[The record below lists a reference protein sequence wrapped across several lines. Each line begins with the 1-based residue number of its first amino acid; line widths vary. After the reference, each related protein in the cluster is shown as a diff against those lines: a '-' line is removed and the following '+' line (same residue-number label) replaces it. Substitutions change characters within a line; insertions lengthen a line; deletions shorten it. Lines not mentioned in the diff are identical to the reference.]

1 MWICAYAIL
10 DVERAIPS
18 APLSEGFFRY
28 SSDIWHFIN
37 SFIIFI
43 VVIIIIIIIIIIIKM
58 KVVSNTLRSELQSA
72 VKV

>member
-37 SFIIFI
+37 SFINIYYSI
-43 VVIIIIIIIIIIIKM
+43 HQVELYIILAN
-58 KVVSNTLRSELQSA
+58 V
-72 VKV
+72 